1 MSKPR
6 GAFIPPHT
14 LSELPPATPLL
25 LGLSGG
31 ADSCA
36 LFHML
41 LEYCEEHGTP
51 LTLAHVDHGIRGEE
65 AKRDAA
71 FCRALAQ
78 KHGLP
83 FHLLEADV
91 PALAKKSGRSIEEEA
106 RAVRYDFF
114 ERVMKDGGIPLL
126 VTAHNADDNAETVLF
141 RLARGTSARGLA
153 GIPPVRSFGDGKVI
167 RPLLEMTKTE
177 ILSYCKKRS
186 IDFVTDSTNECT
198 DYARNRIR
206 HNALPELCAINGNAV
221 ENITRL
227 THSLRAEED
236 YWNIEVSKFLAKHA
250 TEGALSAPALLT
262 LHEALGK
269 RVLTA
274 FLEENGIEPSATA
287 IELTLA
293 LARSDKPHAM
303 LDLTGGTL
311 AHENGL
317 LVLQN
322 ESEPTPK
329 NEYCIPVTEEETRLP
344 DDDMCLLWEKDI
356 TANGTQEMCQNIYK
370 KATTKISFDT
380 INGSLFIRP
389 RRSGDTILVGG
400 MHKKV
405 KKLFC
410 EKKIP
415 LALRDR
421 LPLLCDE
428 DGIVWI
434 PLVALRDGVDQGE
447 NASRFTLLYNE
458 NSYDEK
464 GPSHVSY

>member
-1 MSKPR
+1 MSKQR

-14 LSELPPATPLL
+14 LSELPPDTPLL

-41 LEYCEEHGTP
+41 LEYCKEHRTP

-71 FCRALAQ
+71 FCRALAE
-78 KHGLP
+78 KHSLP

-91 PALAKKSGRSIEEEA
+91 PALAKASGRSIEEEA
-106 RAVRYDFF
+106 RAVRYVFF

-126 VTAHNADDNAETVLF
+126 VTAHNADDNAETLLF
-141 RLARGTSARGLA
+141 RLARGTAVRGLS
-153 GIPPVRSFGDGKVI
+153 GIPPVRPFGNGRVI
-167 RPLLEMTKTE
+167 RPLLEMTKAD
-177 ILSYCKKRS
+177 ILSYCKENS

-221 ENITRL
+221 ENISRL
-227 THSLRAEED
+227 AHSLRTEED
-236 YWNIEVSKFLAKHA
+236 YWRTEVGKFLSHHA
-250 TEGALSAPALLT
+250 TKGALSAPALLE

-269 RVLTA
+269 RVLAT

-287 IELTLA
+287 IGLALA
-293 LARSDKPHAM
+293 LARSAKPHAS

-311 AHENGL
+311 AYENGL
-317 LVLQN
+317 LVTRN
-322 ESEPTPK
+322 ESESTPK
-329 NEYCIPVTEEETRLP
+329 NEYCIPVTEKEIRLP
-344 DDDMCLLWEKDI
+344 DDDMCLLWEKDV
-356 TANGTQEMCQNIYK
+356 TMNGTHEMCQIIYK
-370 KATTKISFDT
+370 KATTTKISFDT

-421 LPLLCDE
+421 LPLLCDG

-434 PLVALRDGVDQGE
+434 PLVALRDGADLGE
-447 NASRFTLLYNE
+447 RTETFTLLYN
-458 NSYDEK
+458 
-464 GPSHVSY
+464 